1 MNYPHPYG
9 QSFQKKKVKSK
20 VYIFL
25 DNILNLD
32 ANMKRL
38 EEIEQILKQHK
49 GELQKKFK
57 VKKIG
62 IFGSYVR
69 GEARET
75 SDVDIL
81 VDFYE
86 VPSLLTFLKLEEYLE
101 ELLGIRV
108 DLVMESALKP
118 KISQAVHKEVVY
130 I

>member
-1 MNYPHPYG
+1 VNYPPTDKA
-9 QSFQKKKVKSK
+9 FKRKKSKSK

-32 ANMKRL
+32 DNMKRL

>member
-1 MNYPHPYG
+1 MERH
-9 QSFQKKKVKSK
+9 KK
-20 VYIFL
+20 
-25 DNILNLD
+25 
-32 ANMKRL
+32 
-38 EEIEQILKQHK
+38 
-49 GELQKKFK
+49 ELQERFK

-86 VPSLLTFLKLEEYLE
+86 VPSLLTFIKLEEYLE
-101 ELLGIRV
+101 ELLGIKV

-118 KISQAVHKEVVY
+118 KISQIVHKEVVY